1 MKCKLATKTKG
12 CYLKACTKRKPG
24 CPYEYGP
31 NDIPLTLPDALF
43 QRRFDAL
50 RERWRVIAEN
60 TPSYEAGYKAGYRS
74 RPGSYGFDISPEGRN
89 RAQRHAHRLGV
100 EEALKTR
107 EDDELDLE
115 RRARWERGAVRRGEM
130 SEGECEYYRRR

>member
-12 CYLKACTKRKPG
+12 CYLKACTKRKSG

-50 RERWRVIAEN
+50 RERWRVIGEN
-60 TPSYEAGYKAGYRS
+60 PASYEAGRKAGYRS
-74 RPGSYGFDISPEGRN
+74 PPDTHGFDISPEGRN
-89 RAQRHAHRLGV
+89 NDQRRAHRLGV
-100 EEALKTR
+100 EEALKRREEGERDLTR
-107 EDDELDLE
+107 
-115 RRARWERGAVRRGEM
+115 RKRWEKGAIRRGEL
-130 SEGECEYYRRR
+130 SESECEYYKR